1 MEVLHFLSNEF
12 IDKKKKAEAAIMA
25 IHPTKKVNPT

>member
-1 MEVLHFLSNEF
+1 MDVFHLLSKEL

-25 IHPTKKVNPT
+25 IHPTKNVKPT